1 MSHPLQKGSIPI
13 TAEHAAVHMIKM
25 CLPERSRPASP
36 AQPQR
41 REPQREAA
49 WAAGARPASLILPY
63 PQVTL
68 MSRDEASMLV
78 VSYADVKRCVEGAF
92 GELRARA
99 VQSRARPLAR
109 R

>member
-1 MSHPLQKGSIPI
+1 
-13 TAEHAAVHMIKM
+13 
-25 CLPERSRPASP
+25 
-36 AQPQR
+36 
-41 REPQREAA
+41 
-49 WAAGARPASLILPY
+49 
-63 PQVTL
+63 VTL